1 MRKKKGKNRDDD
13 LFLDEIPENPN
24 LIISIRC
31 SKIEVEVNSAIYSK
45 DDAERIRTI
54 LRHMKDHIYIDKTYV
69 NYKGSRWN
77 TGFIIE
83 DRWYKI
89 NRLILETDF
98 GNNAGQKINDFILG
112 TLEIIAETYLYIVL
126 QEYGY
131 DTDYIEIS
139 FPEDC
144 SIGAEYEVDTRTSW
158 EF

>member
-1 MRKKKGKNRDDD
+1 MPRKRKKNGND
-13 LFLDEIPENPN
+13 LFLEEIPEKPN
-24 LIISIRC
+24 LTITIRC
-31 SKIEVEVNSAIYSK
+31 SKIDVEVNSAIYSK
-45 DDAERIRTI
+45 EDVERIRSI
-54 LRHMKDHIYIDKTYV
+54 LKHMKDHIYVDKTYV

-83 DRWYKI
+83 DRWYKL

-98 GNNAGQKINDFILG
+98 GNNAGQKINDFLLG
-112 TLEIIAETYLYIVL
+112 TMQVIAETYLYIIL

-131 DTDYIEIS
+131 DTDYIEIT

-144 SIGAEYEVDTRTSW
+144 SIGAEYEVDERTSW